1 MSSSEE
7 SFYYNPCNKCGGPVD
22 EGSIGTKHNMCFQCA
37 QKTYGITE
45 AGSSIGTKPAVG
57 ATTDGQN
64 EVVHSEENQDA
75 SSTECH
81 VGEDDNN
88 KGKGRGAGASIPVA
102 DNDEQEKSSS
112 GPK

>member
-1 MSSSEE
+1 ME
-7 SFYYNPCNKCGGPVD
+7 
-22 EGSIGTKHNMCFQCA
+22 T
-37 QKTYGITE
+37 
-45 AGSSIGTKPAVG
+45 
-57 ATTDGQN
+57 TTDGQN

-75 SSTECH
+75 SSTEGH

-112 GPK
+112 GPKVRYIFPLFLGNSMYKTTLTRCRNAVVQLL